1 MFDVGPV
8 RFEKT
13 MNIDI
18 VLPWLTRD
26 SDQSGGLE

>member
-1 MFDVGPV
+1 MNRTEWQLPGCNVDVGPV

-18 VLPWLTRD
+18 VLPA
-26 SDQSGGLE
+26 G